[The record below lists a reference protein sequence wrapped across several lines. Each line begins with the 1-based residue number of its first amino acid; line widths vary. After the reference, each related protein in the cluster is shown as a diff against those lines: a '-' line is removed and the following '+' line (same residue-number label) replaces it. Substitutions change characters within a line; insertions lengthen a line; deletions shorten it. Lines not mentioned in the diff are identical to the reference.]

1 MKRGRRNEETTAATQ
16 TTPSRALVALV
27 IVVST
32 LWLGAT
38 ANAQQS
44 TAEKKPTSGSVILP
58 TPDPPFG
65 GVIGRVAHD
74 SRPDFPKSVTAPK
87 GAPNVLLILTDDTG
101 FGAPSTFGGPIPTPT
116 MDRVAQH
123 GLRYNNFHTTAL
135 CSPTRAALLTGRN
148 HHSVGFGNISE
159 FASGYPG
166 YDSILPK
173 SAGTIANILVDNGYN
188 TSWFGKNHLI
198 PDWLESPDGPFDQW
212 PSGLGFEYFYGFLGG
227 DTDNWHPAL
236 FENTNPVLPPVG
248 DPNYILIHDMAD
260 RAIQWLRMQ
269 HAIAPDKPFFMYFAP
284 GNGHAPHH
292 ATKEWIAKFNG
303 KFDEGWDKQRE
314 ITLANQK
321 KIGVVPPN
329 TVLNPRPADVPA
341 WDSLNA
347 DQKKV
352 YARMMEVYAAA
363 VAQSD
368 YEIGRVIDSLQ
379 ESGQLDNTLVIYI
392 EGDNG
397 ASGEGTLEGTT
408 NELGGNLEPESLAFK
423 VSMMDQLGSDRT
435 YNHYPVGWAIAMDT
449 PFQWTK
455 QVASHFGGTRNGIAI
470 SWPAGIK
477 AQGELRPQF
486 SHVIDIVPTILEAVG
501 IQAPLI
507 LNGATQKPFDGVS
520 MVYTFNNANA
530 PTRHTTQYFEI
541 VANRGLY
548 HDGWTAST
556 TPLRPPWVVTGAE
569 PGPDDFP
576 WELYNVT
583 DDFSQSRNVAKDNPK
598 KLQDLQ
604 DLFLIEAAKYNVLP
618 IDSSFAERAN
628 PSLRPGFNSGRTDFT
643 YYSGMIRIPEANAP
657 DIKNKS
663 FHIAADVEVPQSGAD
678 GILATQGGRF
688 GGWAL
693 LVLDGKPMFAYA
705 YSNQDGARYPNQ
717 AKSKTRIGATEKLT
731 PGKHTVAFDFKYDGG
746 GIGKGGQGILS
757 VDGKTLAEGRIE
769 KTVPFRFS
777 LDESFDIGE
786 DTGTPVIDEY
796 DAKMPFK
803 FTGNLQQVEFKLGQD
818 GLNTAEHALLHQ
830 LQMDSAMAVQ

>member
-1 MKRGRRNEETTAATQ
+1 MRTRTVLFASLLAVLM
-16 TTPSRALVALV
+16 LVSSCWFCAGV
-27 IVVST
+27 Y
-32 LWLGAT
+32 
-38 ANAQQS
+38 AQQS
-44 TAEKKPTSGSVILP
+44 SAEKKPTGGSPILP
-58 TPDPPFG
+58 VPEPPFG

-74 SRPDFPKSVTAPK
+74 SKPDFPKSVTAPK

-159 FASGYPG
+159 FATGYPG

-173 SAGTIANILVDNGYN
+173 TAGTIGNILVDNGYN

-236 FENTNPVLPPVG
+236 FENTRPVLPPVG

-260 RAIQWLRMQ
+260 RAIDWIRIQ

-292 ATKEWIAKFNG
+292 ATKEWIAKFKG
-303 KFDEGWDKQRE
+303 KFDQGWDKQRE
-314 ITLANQK
+314 MTLANQK
-321 KIGVVPPN
+321 KAGVVPAD
-329 TVLNPRPADVPA
+329 TVLTSRPADVPA
-341 WDSLNA
+341 WASLNA

-368 YEIGRVIDSLQ
+368 YEIGRVIDSLEQ
-379 ESGQLDNTLVIYI
+379 SGQLDNTLVIYI

-397 ASGEGTLEGTT
+397 ASGEGTLQGTT
-408 NELGGNLEPESLAFK
+408 NEMGGNLEPESLAFK

-435 YNHYPVGWAIAMDT
+435 YNHYPVGWAHAMDT

-501 IQAPLI
+501 IQAPLV
-507 LNGATQKPFDGVS
+507 LNGTTQKPFDGLS
-520 MVYTFNNANA
+520 MAYTFDNAKA

-548 HDGWTAST
+548 HDGWMAST
-556 TPLRPPWVVTGAE
+556 TPLRPPWVVSGVE
-569 PGPDDFP
+569 PGPDDYP
-576 WELYNVT
+576 WELYNVAE
-583 DDFSQSRNVAKDNPK
+583 DFSQSRNLAKDNPK
-598 KLQDLQ
+598 KLQELQ

-618 IDSSFAERAN
+618 IDSSFADRAN
-628 PSLRPGFNSGRTDFT
+628 PSLRPGFNTGRTDFT
-643 YYSGMIRIPEANAP
+643 YYPGMIRIPEGNAP

-663 FHIAADVEVPQSGAD
+663 FHIAADVEIPKSG
-678 GILATQGGRF
+678 GEGVLATQGGRF

-705 YSNQDGARYPNQ
+705 YSNQDGDKYPNQ
-717 AKSKTRIGATEKLT
+717 SKSKTRIGGSETLT
-731 PGKHTVAFDFKYDGG
+731 PGKHSIAFDFNYDGG
-746 GIGKGGQGILS
+746 GIGKGGQGTLS
-757 VDGKTLAEGRIE
+757 VDGKIVGKGRIE
-769 KTVPFRFS
+769 KTAPFRFS

-803 FTGNLQQVEFKLGQD
+803 FSGGLQKVVFKLGPD
-818 GLNTAEHALLHQ
+818 SLNPAEHALLQQ
-830 LQMDSAMAVQ
+830 LKMDSAMAVQ